1 MLSLPGTR
9 SPCWGGRWFRR
20 WCCSGSHPCTP
31 PGNLVR
37 LHCFLPPPSPG
48 ACAPWKRQATH
59 GTTPVTPARLL
70 LLGYPLGSLCP
81 SPCHIPLS
89 HRSSCVGWGGRKGMV
104 LEEETAHWRWERGGC
119 ATGHIVQIS
128 RRINVVHGGYVI
140 LHCQWWNS
148 VVHKLN
154 RHLSGSVASVRLVEC
169 VGEFEALSWRGTRA
183 SLMWR
188 GQEICSLET
197 RIRIPAIPLLNSE
210 IWVVTSLSV
219 PRCPHVSCPTCRCHR
234 NRICFSF
241 HI

>member
-1 MLSLPGTR
+1 MTTSTPSPFHFTLKYTLKGPRSTR
-9 SPCWGGRWFRR
+9 DVIAARNEVALLGGRWFRR
-20 WCCSGSHPCTP
+20 WCCSGSHPRTP
-31 PGNLVR
+31 PGNLIR

-48 ACAPWKRQATH
+48 ARAPWKRQATH

-140 LHCQWWNS
+140 LHCQ
-148 VVHKLN
+148 
-154 RHLSGSVASVRLVEC
+154 
-169 VGEFEALSWRGTRA
+169 
-183 SLMWR
+183 
-188 GQEICSLET
+188 
-197 RIRIPAIPLLNSE
+197 
-210 IWVVTSLSV
+210 
-219 PRCPHVSCPTCRCHR
+219 
-234 NRICFSF
+234 
-241 HI
+241 